1 MLWHAFDKGGKW
13 LLQHHGDGA
22 LFLGGVRRVVRWRAV
37 ESELVQPGQLP
48 DGLLEVEI
56 EDLPRAVYFLLE
68 IAAKAERRL
77 TEQLVRDLL
86 MVYLERGEVPEV
98 LTLVLRRRGRY
109 RVPPGV
115 ELASR
120 LGLGKLTVSWRVVE
134 LWALSAE
141 ELLAANDVGLIPW
154 VPLTHF
160 DGPPEQLLRMCRER
174 IDRQAPPEER
184 ANLLAVTQVMTQLV
198 YNDPGLLTI
207 LGGSQ
212 IMLESPL
219 IQEIVTKA
227 ATQAKHEAI
236 LSFLEERF
244 GSIPPD
250 LVAAVQDIGV
260 KSQLDKLVKLAAKCP
275 DLESFRGRL
284 RSVAGRR
291 GRARK

>member
-13 LLQHHGDGA
+13 LIQHHGDGA
-22 LFLGGVRRVVRWRAV
+22 LFLGGVCKVVRWRAV

-86 MVYLERGEVPEV
+86 MVYLDRGEVPEV

-154 VPLTHF
+154 VPLPHF
-160 DGPPEQLLRMCRER
+160 DGPPEQLLRTCRER
-174 IDRQAPPEER
+174 IDRQAAPAER

-207 LGGSQ
+207 LG
-212 IMLESPL
+212 
-219 IQEIVTKA
+219 V
-227 ATQAKHEAI
+227 AK
-236 LSFLEERF
+236 SC
-244 GSIPPD
+244 SN
-250 LVAAVQDIGV
+250 
-260 KSQLDKLVKLAAKCP
+260 
-275 DLESFRGRL
+275 
-284 RSVAGRR
+284 RR
-291 GRARK
+291 